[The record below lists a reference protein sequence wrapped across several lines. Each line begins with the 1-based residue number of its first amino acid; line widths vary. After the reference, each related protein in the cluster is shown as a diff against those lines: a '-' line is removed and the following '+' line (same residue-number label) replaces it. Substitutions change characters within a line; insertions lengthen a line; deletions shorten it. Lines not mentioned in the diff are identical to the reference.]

1 MSISENPDCF
11 IHFREPVEGIELPS
25 RFTFPFYYNPHPL
38 SVLAVMELQEFL
50 EKSAPS
56 FGWEF
61 GLGEQENP
69 LSRGRMFGVLVVQK
83 KDKSLGYLAAFS
95 GNTSIPDKGFPFV
108 PSINDFWD
116 ADGFYQQGVREYD
129 LMSAELEA
137 LENDADFQQLKS
149 NFKKLSEEAEQE
161 LSNLQTAQK
170 TAKKSRDLKRIEA
183 ESTLSPEDFEAL
195 NASLNK
201 ESIDLSYH
209 FKRTKKDWNE
219 RLESISN
226 AIKDKN
232 VQIEDLKNQRKL
244 LSKDLQQKIY
254 SGFQFLNQAG
264 ERKGLDDIFSD
275 TALKQPPSGAGE
287 CAAPRLLQY
296 AFQQNLK
303 PIALAEFWWGMSSK
317 SEIRHHQQYYPA
329 CIGKCQPILSH
340 MLKGIEMD
348 PSPLELQLAEDKKIE
363 IIYED
368 DYLILINKPSGLLSV
383 PGRTISDSVMTRM
396 QTLYKGT
403 EKPMVVH
410 RLDMDTSGIM
420 LLAKN
425 PEIYKALQ
433 KQFIKRTVK
442 KRYLALLEGLVT
454 EEEGKI
460 ELPLAGD
467 YLNRPNQIVCFEE
480 GKPALT
486 FWRVLKRIEKRTLIH
501 FYPHTGRT
509 HQLRVH
515 AAHRM
520 GLNAPIVGDDLYGSK
535 YKRLCLH
542 AEWIELE
549 HPVERKRISFEYK
562 AEFGLDGK

>member
-1 MSISENPDCF
+1 
-11 IHFREPVEGIELPS
+11 
-25 RFTFPFYYNPHPL
+25 
-38 SVLAVMELQEFL
+38 
-50 EKSAPS
+50 
-56 FGWEF
+56 
-61 GLGEQENP
+61 
-69 LSRGRMFGVLVVQK
+69 MFGVLVVQK

-170 TAKKSRDLKRIEA
+170 TAKKARYLKRTEA

-254 SGFQFLNQAG
+254 SGFQFLNKAG

-296 AFQQNLK
+296 AFQQGLK

-515 AAHRM
+515 AAHSM

-535 YKRLCLH
+535 DKRLCLH

-549 HPVERKRISFEYK
+549 HPVERKRISFECK
-562 AEFGLDGK
+562 AEFGLDGE

>member
-11 IHFREPVEGIELPS
+11 IHFQEPVEGIELPS
-25 RFTFPFYYNPHPL
+25 RFTFPFYYDPHPL
-38 SVLAVMELQEFL
+38 SVLAVRELQEFL
-50 EKSAPS
+50 VKSAAS
-56 FGWEF
+56 YGWEF

-69 LSRGRMFGVLVVQK
+69 LSRGRMFGVLVAQK

-116 ADGFYQQGVREYD
+116 ADGFYQKGVREYD

-137 LENDADFQQLKS
+137 LENNADFQQLKI
-149 NFKKLSEEAEQE
+149 NYEKLSEEAEQE
-161 LSNLQTAQK
+161 LSNLQKAQK
-170 TAKKSRDLKRIEA
+170 NAKKARDLKRTEA
-183 ESTLSPEDFEAL
+183 EFTLSPEDFEAL
-195 NASLNK
+195 NATLNK

-209 FKRTKKDWNE
+209 FKRTKKNWHE

-226 AIKDKN
+226 AIKDKEE
-232 VQIEDLKNQRKL
+232 QIDSLKNQRKL

-254 SGFQFLNQAG
+254 QGFQFLNLAG
-264 ERKGLDDIFSD
+264 EKKGLDEIFSD
-275 TALKQPPSGAGE
+275 TAIKQPPSGAGE

-296 AFQQNLK
+296 AFQYGLK

-317 SEIRHHQQYYPA
+317 SEVRHHKQYYPA
-329 CIGKCQPILSH
+329 CIGKCQPILTH

-348 PSPLELQLAEDKKIE
+348 PSPLLLEQAANKTIE
-363 IIYED
+363 IVYED
-368 DYLILINKPSGLLSV
+368 DYMVVINKPSGLLSV
-383 PGRTISDSVMTRM
+383 PGRTISDSVLTRM
-396 QTLYKGT
+396 QAHYRGT

-467 YLNRPNQIVCFEE
+467 YLNRPNQIVSFEE

-486 FWRVLKRIEKRTLIH
+486 HWKIVKKSDNRTLIH
-501 FYPHTGRT
+501 FYPHSGRT

-515 AAHRM
+515 AAHSM

-535 YKRLCLH
+535 DKRLCLH

-549 HPVERKRISFEYK
+549 HPVERRRISFEC
-562 AEFGLDGK
+562 AMEFGLDGV

>member
-1 MSISENPDCF
+1 MSISENPDCL
-11 IHFREPVEGIELPS
+11 IHFQTKIERIELPA
-25 RFTFPFYYNPHPL
+25 RFTFPFYYDPHPL
-38 SVLAVMELQEFL
+38 AVLAVKELQEFL
-50 EKSAPS
+50 EQSAPS
-56 FGWEF
+56 YGWEF
-61 GLGEQENP
+61 GLGEDENP
-69 LSRGRMFGVLVVQK
+69 LSRGRMFGILVVQE

-116 ADGFYQQGVREYD
+116 ADGFYQKGVREYD

-137 LENDADFQQLKS
+137 LGNNADFQQLKI
-149 NFKKLSEEAEQE
+149 NYEKLSVDAEQE
-161 LSNLQTAQK
+161 LSNLQKAQK
-170 TAKKSRDLKRIEA
+170 TAKKARDLKRTEA
-183 ESTLSPEDFEAL
+183 EFTLSPENFEAL
-195 NASLNK
+195 NATLNK

-209 FKRTKKDWNE
+209 FKRTKKNWHE

-226 AIKDKN
+226 AIKDN
-232 VQIEDLKNQRKL
+232 EEQIDSLKNQRKL

-254 SGFQFLNQAG
+254 QGFQFLNLAG
-264 ERKGLDDIFSD
+264 EKKGLDEIFSD
-275 TALKQPPSGAGE
+275 TAIKQPPSGAGE

-296 AFQQNLK
+296 AFQHSLK

-317 SEIRHHQQYYPA
+317 SEVRHHKQYYPA
-329 CIGKCQPILSH
+329 CIGKCQPILTH

-348 PSPLELQLAEDKKIE
+348 PSPLLLEQAANKTIE
-363 IIYED
+363 IVYED
-368 DYLILINKPSGLLSV
+368 DYMIVINKPSGLLSV
-383 PGRTISDSVMTRM
+383 PGRTISDSVLTRM
-396 QTLYKGT
+396 QAHYKGT

-410 RLDMDTSGIM
+410 RLDMDTSGLM
-420 LLAKN
+420 LLAKKQD
-425 PEIYKALQ
+425 IYKALQ

-467 YLNRPNQIVCFEE
+467 YLNRPSQIVSFEE

-486 FWRVLKRIEKRTLIH
+486 FWKVLERSKNRTLIH

-515 AAHRM
+515 AAHSM

-535 YKRLCLH
+535 DKRLCLH

-549 HPVERKRISFEYK
+549 HPVERRRISFECGV
-562 AEFGLDGK
+562 EFGLDGE

>member
-11 IHFREPVEGIELPS
+11 IHFLEPVEGIELPS
-25 RFTFPFYYNPHPL
+25 WFTFPFYYDPHPL
-38 SVLAVMELQEFL
+38 ALVAVAELQEFL

-56 FGWEF
+56 YGWEF
-61 GLGEQENP
+61 GLGDQENP

-83 KDKSLGYLAAFS
+83 KDKTLGYLAAFS

-137 LENDADFQQLKS
+137 LENGADFLQLKS
-149 NFKKLSEEAEQE
+149 YFKEQSEKAELE
-161 LSNLQTAQK
+161 LSNLLTAQK
-170 TAKKSRDLKRIEA
+170 TAKKARDLKRKEA
-183 ESTLSPEDFEAL
+183 ESKLSPKDFEVL

-219 RLESISN
+219 RLEKISK
-226 AIKDKN
+226 AIKEKEE
-232 VQIEDLKNQRKL
+232 QIDNLKDQRKL
-244 LSKDLQQKIY
+244 LSRELQQKIY

-264 ERKGLDDIFSD
+264 ERKGLAEIFSD

-296 AFQQNLK
+296 AFQYNLK

-317 SEIRHHQQYYPA
+317 SEIRHHKQYYPA
-329 CIGKCQPILSH
+329 CIGKCQPILNH
-340 MLKGIEMD
+340 MLDGMELD
-348 PSPLELQLAEDKKIE
+348 PSPLEMQSAGDKTVE
-363 IIYED
+363 IVYED
-368 DYLILINKPSGLLSV
+368 DFIIVVNKPSGLLSV
-383 PGRTISDSVMTRM
+383 PGRTISDSVLSRM
-396 QTLYKGT
+396 QAHYKGAI
-403 EKPMVVH
+403 KPMVVH
-410 RLDMDTSGIM
+410 RLDMDTSGLL

-425 PEIYKALQ
+425 PEIYKTLQ

-442 KRYLALLEGLVT
+442 KRYLALLEGNVNDD
-454 EEEGKI
+454 EGKI

-480 GKPALT
+480 GKPAMT

-515 AAHRM
+515 AAHSM

-535 YKRLCLH
+535 DKRLCLH

-549 HPVERKRISFEYK
+549 HPVERKRISFECK
-562 AEFGLDGK
+562 AEFGLDGE

>member
-1 MSISENPDCF
+1 
-11 IHFREPVEGIELPS
+11 
-25 RFTFPFYYNPHPL
+25 
-38 SVLAVMELQEFL
+38 
-50 EKSAPS
+50 
-56 FGWEF
+56 
-61 GLGEQENP
+61 
-69 LSRGRMFGVLVVQK
+69 
-83 KDKSLGYLAAFS
+83 
-95 GNTSIPDKGFPFV
+95 
-108 PSINDFWD
+108 
-116 ADGFYQQGVREYD
+116 
-129 LMSAELEA
+129 
-137 LENDADFQQLKS
+137 
-149 NFKKLSEEAEQE
+149 
-161 LSNLQTAQK
+161 
-170 TAKKSRDLKRIEA
+170 
-183 ESTLSPEDFEAL
+183 
-195 NASLNK
+195 
-201 ESIDLSYH
+201 
-209 FKRTKKDWNE
+209 
-219 RLESISN
+219 
-226 AIKDKN
+226 
-232 VQIEDLKNQRKL
+232 
-244 LSKDLQQKIY
+244 
-254 SGFQFLNQAG
+254 
-264 ERKGLDDIFSD
+264 
-275 TALKQPPSGAGE
+275 
-287 CAAPRLLQY
+287 
-296 AFQQNLK
+296 
-303 PIALAEFWWGMSSK
+303 
-317 SEIRHHQQYYPA
+317 
-329 CIGKCQPILSH
+329 

-348 PSPLELQLAEDKKIE
+348 PSPLEVQLAEDKKIE

-467 YLNRPNQIVCFEE
+467 YLNRPNQIVSFGE

-486 FWRVLKRIEKRTLIH
+486 HWKIVKKSDNRTLIH

-549 HPVERKRISFEYK
+549 HPVERKRISFECK